1 MQNDCAFLHDGY
13 TRKGFIGAVPGLF
26 PEIRFT
32 FRPMLTQDRS
42 VMTDRLTKAKPEMA
56 DRISAEAVAARISEW
71 DVTDSRGELV
81 PISMANVLRLQ
92 PSALGRLF
100 AIVTGTLP
108 TDIDPEWSAGEQE
121 AEADEQLRFAISGT
135 RPEEADT
142 KN

>member
-1 MQNDCAFLHDGY
+1 MHDCAFIHDGY
-13 TRKGFIGAVPGLF
+13 TRPGFIAPVAGLF
-26 PEIRFT
+26 PAVRFT

-42 VMTDRLTKAKPEMA
+42 VMTDRLSKVTPEVS
-56 DRISAEAVAARISEW
+56 DRISAEAVAARILEW
-71 DVTDSRGELV
+71 DVKDSRGELV
-81 PISMANVLRLQ
+81 AINPANVLRLQ

-108 TDIDPEWSAGEQE
+108 SDIDPEWSCAEQD

-135 RPEEADT
+135 RPEEADA